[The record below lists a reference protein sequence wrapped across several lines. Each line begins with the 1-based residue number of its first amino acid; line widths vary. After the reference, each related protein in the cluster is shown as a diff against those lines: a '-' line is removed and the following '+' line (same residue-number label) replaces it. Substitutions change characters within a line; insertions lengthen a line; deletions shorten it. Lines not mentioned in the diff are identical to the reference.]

1 MSKIKVILTKPIR
14 KSGIIGDVIS
24 IAPGFFRYLLS
35 KKAVLKH
42 NKENIQLFEQ
52 DIERLKQE
60 NHDLIVQA
68 KKYAESIDN
77 DGFIIVRTVSE
88 SGRLYGKVTLSEV
101 EKAINH
107 KYVKRNMLSI
117 PEINTPGVYKVNITW
132 HAEVVSSTNISIAAN
147 ESDAHNNLKEYLK
160 NDS

>member
-14 KSGIIGDVIS
+14 KSGMIGDVIS

-35 KKAVLKH
+35 KKSVLKH
-42 NKENIQLFEQ
+42 NKENIKLFDQES
-52 DIERLKQE
+52 ERLKKE
-60 NHDLIVQA
+60 NHDLIIQA
-68 KKYAESIDN
+68 KKHAASIDN

-88 SGRLYGKVTLSEV
+88 SGRLYGKITLSEV
-101 EKAINH
+101 EKAIGYQ
-107 KYVKRNMLSI
+107 YVKRNMLSI
-117 PEINTPGVYKVNITW
+117 PEINTPGIYKVDITW
-132 HAEVVSSTNISIAAN
+132 HAEVISSTNISIASN